1 MVELAVTTKSP
12 ALRVRIEKEKSL
24 CRLFLFSFCSGLLN
38 STLRNT
44 SLLTREVTKVVDLR
58 TTNLTVLVHN
68 DALNKGAIHR
78 EDTLNAYVT
87 RHFANGKTLLILAA
101 VDSDYIA
108 TELLD
113 TLFVTL
119 FNTISH
125 SDLVT
130 GLECRKFLF
139 LTGKCLF
146 GNFHQIHF

>member
-1 MVELAVTTKSP
+1 MDETKKEPFRALSFSP
-12 ALRVRIEKEKSL
+12 LG
-24 CRLFLFSFCSGLLN
+24 SGLLN

-44 SLLTREVTKVVDLR
+44 SLLTCKVTEVVNFR
-58 TTNLTVLVHN
+58 TANFTILVHN

-78 EDTLNAYVT
+78 EDTLYAYIT
-87 RHFANGKTLLILAA
+87 RHFANGKTLFVLAS
-101 VDSDYIA
+101 VNSDYIA

-125 SDLVT
+125 CDLVT
-130 GLECRKFLF
+130 GLECRELF
-139 LTGKCLF
+139 LLTGECLF